1 MVKNVALALI
11 LVLLSTSLYAVDE
24 KNDTIKKDK
33 THMFPK
39 AKEGFVQ
46 YVIEVPKTQN
56 DNDHRVELLIGK
68 NMLVDCNHHSLRA
81 KIENVTL
88 KGWGYKYLEI
98 SDIQSGP
105 TTMMAC
111 PQPKTEKFI
120 SVYMGE
126 NGLRRYNSRSPIV
139 AYVPEAYEVRYR
151 IWSAGKSV
159 EQAAKR

>member
-11 LVLLSTSLYAVDE
+11 FALMGTSLYAADE

-33 THMFPK
+33 THMFPQ

-46 YVIEVPKTQN
+46 YVIEVPKTEN
-56 DNDHRVELLIGK
+56 DNDHKVELLIGK

-81 KIENVTL
+81 KIVNVTL

-98 SDIQSGP
+98 SDIQNGP

-126 NGLRRYNSRSPIV
+126 EALRRYNSRSPIV
-139 AYVPEAYEVRYR
+139 AYLPKGYEVHYR

-159 EQAAKR
+159 EEAAKR